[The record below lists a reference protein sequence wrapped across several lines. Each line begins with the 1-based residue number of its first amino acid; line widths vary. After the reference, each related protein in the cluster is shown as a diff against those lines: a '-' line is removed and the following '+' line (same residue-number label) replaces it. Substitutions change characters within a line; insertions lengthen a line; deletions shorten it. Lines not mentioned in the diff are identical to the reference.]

1 MYLPELSNIIQS
13 KSTINNFG
21 GVNKRED
28 CQGNEFIDMK
38 NMSSDS
44 YPCIAPRKKRRISDF
59 NWYSTNKI
67 SESDLGKNKLYLSC
81 TYTGTPGLET
91 VIVCLTKVINE
102 NCMDNEIIKFII
114 ENYTNVYIKLG
125 KKYYLIKRM
134 DFTAIN
140 NKFFTGVLSMYFDR
154 IHDTEIIS
162 NFRNNPPPDN
172 LYNLYIK
179 ESGDNYIQLPCA
191 DKSRRLTGKTKMVFV
206 NNRFYWLN
214 NGCINY
220 SFYLNNIKA
229 KCIYHETRSGVSRLS
244 IDDEAS
250 EKIKQWCLA
259 YESVGEKLK
268 ITIDGYG
275 TVECDSQLVSLGGI
289 TFLYQSLIV
298 GNEYTLIVDEN
309 VNNATIG
316 VLTNECDGDT
326 DLIVGGNKIISIPS
340 MYTYDTKYSTE
351 ERLSD
356 KAEFCLDNGNSNN
369 IRIERVVEDDKA
381 VTWRFTVNTARSAN
395 FWKRTVLDKEKGKT
409 IKKGYELNE
418 YIHPTKE
425 SFIFFY
431 YSCDGVTKEVP
442 LPCKYKY
449 LNSNMPTDITA
460 DIKVTEIAANK
471 ITFEMYL
478 EKFNYIVKLPEQP
491 TESVS
496 ELDYNLR
503 QHFPQTS
510 NSDENAEVTE
520 NIGTDEKTETTV
532 RTVSQSFLGY
542 EPSFDSIIGYVADG
556 EMGELPFNIKFACA
570 SDNRLF
576 ACNQEG
582 DRIFISAIGRIHDFV
597 NEENGTMSADDIG
610 VLSEGNFTGIVSF
623 NHNVYFFKE
632 RCVHKLYGT
641 YSEDWQLVEYQIN
654 GVQEGAE
661 RSIVVYDNFI
671 IYKGVDAF
679 YIFDGS
685 VSTNISE
692 KLGSMLDITSLKC
705 CYASG
710 FKNKYYVCC
719 ETTKDN
725 TTVYTTYVYD
735 VEKGLWHIE
744 ENNSETG
751 FISMCSASRGI
762 LALKVETS
770 EIADYL
776 QAENIAGLVLEK
788 GYDEND
794 FLWSATTG
802 DLLTDLPDNK
812 YFTKLQLRLWVDKN
826 SRLSID
832 IKYDNEEWER
842 VGDDITATDKGSI
855 VFPIIPRRCDHL
867 ALRFNGKGNAKIF
880 SITETIEEASEI

>member
-1 MYLPELSNIIQS
+1 MYLPELSNISQS
-13 KSTINNFG
+13 KATINTFG
-21 GVNKRED
+21 GVNKKED

-44 YPCIAPRKKRRISDF
+44 YPCISPRKKRRKSEF
-59 NWYSTNKI
+59 SWYSTNEI
-67 SESDLGKNKLYLSC
+67 SESDLKKNKLYLSC
-81 TYTGTPGLET
+81 TYTGTPGFET
-91 VIVCLTKVINE
+91 VIVCQTKVAND

-114 ENYTNVYIKLG
+114 QNYKDIYIKLG
-125 KKYYLIKRM
+125 EKYYLIKRM
-134 DFTAIN
+134 NFTAIN
-140 NKFFTGVLSMYFDR
+140 SKFFTGTLAIYFDR
-154 IHDTEIIS
+154 TYDTEIIS
-162 NFRNNPPPDN
+162 IFKNNPPVDN

-191 DKSRRLTGKTKMVFV
+191 DKSRRLTNETKMVFV

-229 KCIYHETRSGVSRLS
+229 KCTYHEIRSGVSRLS
-244 IDDEAS
+244 IDNEAS
-250 EKIKQWCLA
+250 EKIRQWCLA
-259 YESVGEKLK
+259 YESIGEKLK

-275 TVECDSQLVSLGGI
+275 TVECDSQSVSVGGI
-289 TFLYQSLIV
+289 TFMHQSFIV
-298 GNEYTLIVDEN
+298 GNEYTLIVDDN

-316 VLTNECDGDT
+316 VLTTECDGDT

-381 VTWRFTVNTARSAN
+381 VTWKFTVNTARSAN
-395 FWKRTVLDKEKGKT
+395 FWKRTVVDKETGKT

-418 YIHPTKE
+418 EVVYTDEK
-425 SFIFFY
+425 SFIYFY
-431 YSCDGVTKEVP
+431 SSDKEKIKALPNQYKRSDG
-442 LPCKYKY
+442 LPD
-449 LNSNMPTDITA
+449 SE
-460 DIKVTEIAANK
+460 IKVTEIAANK
-471 ITFEMYL
+471 ITFEMSLGNIDYVN
-478 EKFNYIVKLPEQP
+478 EDNDYA
-491 TESVS
+491 SG
-496 ELDYNLR
+496 LDYKLR
-503 QHFPQTS
+503 QYFIK
-510 NSDENAEVTE
+510 TE
-520 NIGTDEKTETTV
+520 EMILNKKDEKTETTS
-532 RTVSQSFLGY
+532 RTVSSKFLGY
-542 EPSFDSIIGYVADG
+542 EPSYDSIIGYVADG

-632 RCVHKLYGT
+632 KCVHKLYGT

-685 VSTNISE
+685 ASTNISE
-692 KLGSMLDITSLKC
+692 NLGSMLDITSLKC
-705 CYASG
+705 CFAGG

-719 ETTKDN
+719 ETIKDN
-725 TTVYTTYVYD
+725 KTVYTTYVYD
-735 VEKGLWHIE
+735 VEKRLWHIE
-744 ENNSETG
+744 ENNSETS

-762 LALKVETS
+762 LALKAEPG
-770 EIADYL
+770 EIVDYL

-812 YFTKLQLRLWVDKN
+812 YFTKLQLRLWLDNN

-832 IKYDNEEWER
+832 IKYDNEEWEK